1 MLISDWSSDVFS
13 SDLFG
18 SVGVDGQLG
27 GLRYTAAADSTIT
40 VGVGNTLGVDGTIIV
55 APSVL
60 ANDQTI
66 TGGFLTGGA
75 GGGTLGVQ
83 QNGAGTF
90 TIDSTIVDN
99 GGATS
104 FVKGGTGTVVMT
116 KSEESGV
123 GQECVSTCRARWS
136 PKHEKKQQKKTRL
149 AYASH

>member
-1 MLISDWSSDVFS
+1 MRISDWSSDVCS
-13 SDLFG
+13 SDL
-18 SVGVDGQLG
+18 VQLG

-83 QNGAGTF
+83 QHGAGPF
-90 TIDSTIVDN
+90 PIVSTIVDT

-104 FVKGGTGTVVMT
+104 FAKCGTGTVVLPGT
-116 KSEESGV
+116 T
-123 GQECVSTCRARWS
+123 STTGELAGAAGGARG
-136 PKHEKKQQKKTRL
+136 
-149 AYASH
+149 

>member
-1 MLISDWSSDVFS
+1 MRISDWSSDVCS
-13 SDLFG
+13 SDL
-18 SVGVDGQLG
+18 VQLG

-90 TIDSTIVDN
+90 KIDSPTLENVC
-99 GGATS
+99 ATS
-104 FVKGGTGTVVMT
+104 FVQ
-116 KSEESGV
+116 GV
-123 GQECVSTCRARWS
+123 
-136 PKHEKKQQKKTRL
+136 TRTDL
-149 AYASH
+149 L

>member
-104 FVKGGTGTVVMT
+104 FVKGGTGTVVLT
-116 KSEESGV
+116 GANSHTGATNLTNGTLRVSSIGDGGV
-123 GQECVSTCRARWS
+123 ANG
-136 PKHEKKQQKKTRL
+136 L
-149 AYASH
+149 GASSAA

>member
-1 MLISDWSSDVFS
+1 MRISDWSSDVCS
-13 SDLFG
+13 SDL
-18 SVGVDGQLG
+18 VQLG

-99 GGATS
+99 GGGTS
-104 FVKGGTGTVVMT
+104 FVNGGAR
-116 KSEESGV
+116 SEEHTS
-123 GQECVSTCRARWS
+123 ELPS
-136 PKHEKKQQKKTRL
+136 PMRISSAVFALKKKNN
-149 AYASH
+149 S

>member
-1 MLISDWSSDVFS
+1 MRISDWSSDVCS
-13 SDLFG
+13 SDL
-18 SVGVDGQLG
+18 VQLG

-104 FVKGGTGTVVMT
+104 FVKSGTGKVVLT
-116 KSEESGV
+116 GGNRNAGRTNLKNSQIRVRSNGSRGDDKRERKS
-123 GQECVSTCRARWS
+123 
-136 PKHEKKQQKKTRL
+136 QQ
-149 AYASH
+149 

>member
-1 MLISDWSSDVFS
+1 MRISDWSSDVCS
-13 SDLFG
+13 SDL
-18 SVGVDGQLG
+18 
-27 GLRYTAAADSTIT
+27 TIT

-104 FVKGGTGTVVMT
+104 FVKGGTGTVVLT
-116 KSEESGV
+116 GANSHTGAKNLTHGTLSVSNTVAGVAESGP
-123 GQECVSTCRARWS
+123 G
-136 PKHEKKQQKKTRL
+136 
-149 AYASH
+149 AS

>member
-1 MLISDWSSDVFS
+1 MRISDWSSDVCS
-13 SDLFG
+13 SDL
-18 SVGVDGQLG
+18 VQLG

-40 VGVGNTLGVDGTIIV
+40 VGVGNTLGVDGTIIF

-104 FVKGGTGTVVMT
+104 FVKGGTGTVVLT
-116 KSEESGV
+116 GANSQDRKS
-123 GQECVSTCRARWS
+123 
-136 PKHEKKQQKKTRL
+136 TRL
-149 AYASH
+149 